1 MTANAISGVASG
13 ASAAT
18 AAGATGAPLGDVMA
32 VVPVLDGYSKRGI
45 FRSFS
50 AAEATPGKV
59 RAKLQWHYD
68 RSYEI
73 TADAGRSMLR
83 ISTLLPQVP
92 ADSAMF
98 GAFRKFVEDFGSA
111 ATVPHRRL
119 DPLKARIKAENIR
132 GNATFLIKVMDG
144 DYAYAA
150 QKLTN
155 IAHEVFLAF
164 LPDGPYWEYRIDV
177 LGLDPDSM

>member
-1 MTANAISGVASG
+1 MTMPT
-13 ASAAT
+13 ASAAAAAT
-18 AAGATGAPLGDVMA
+18 AGAAPASDVTA
-32 VVPVLDGYSKRGI
+32 VIPVLDGYSKRGI

-50 AAEATPGKV
+50 ASQTAPGKV
-59 RAKLQWHYD
+59 RAKLLWHYD

-73 TADAGRSMLR
+73 TADSDRALLR
-83 ISTLLPQVP
+83 ISSLLPQVP
-92 ADSAMF
+92 ANSAMF
-98 GAFRKFVEDFGSA
+98 HNFRKFVEDFGTA

-132 GNATFLIKVMDG
+132 DNATFLIKVMDG